1 MIVGV
6 YLSEEA
12 VTAVPV
18 EDNQDIQALGVYV
31 NVRSQDYE
39 DSSILTDYKIFINDQ
54 GSLMGLAPNIVLNE
68 KKVKDIRSAGIIYGP
83 VFITNE
89 QGILLEEEVEDIRK
103 ALNRKLLKNIHRG

>member
-1 MIVGV
+1 MIIGV

-31 NVRSQDYE
+31 NVRSQDYG
-39 DSSILTDYKIFINDQ
+39 DSSILTKYKILINDQ
-54 GSLMGLAPNIVLNE
+54 ASLMSLAPNIVLNE
-68 KKVKDIRSAGIIYGP
+68 KRVKDIRNAGIIYGP

-89 QGILLEEEVEDIRK
+89 QGILMEEEAEDIRK
-103 ALNRKLLKNIHRG
+103 ALNKKLLKNIYRG